1 MNKIEIR
8 VDPNTGLT
16 SSVKLGGV
24 EIGQSVRSVTFHH
37 EGGNWPTLTLDLV
50 SNDVLLDVPI
60 ETLTLTQPA
69 YCRGGSNC
77 GRDRRGLWHC
87 NCLNQSKQ
95 EPRKQRRQ

>member
-37 EGGNWPTLTLDLV
+37 EGGNWPTLTLELV
-50 SNDVLLDVPI
+50 SNDVLLDIPNAAECVGASKGI
-60 ETLTLTQPA
+60 SVWKAT
-69 YCRGGSNC
+69 GDDH
-77 GRDRRGLWHC
+77 DRV
-87 NCLNQSKQ
+87 
-95 EPRKQRRQ
+95 